1 MTTTHPML
9 EAVREFVRGVDTAHA
24 IRHGLAVTRPVAPPA
39 AAHSMDGGPAQPG
52 GHTLYQSGT
61 DWRP

>member
-24 IRHGLAVTRPVAPPA
+24 IRHGLAVTHPVAPQ
-39 AAHSMDGGPAQPG
+39 AAHTMDGGPAQPG
-52 GHTLYQSGT
+52 GHTLYHSGAG
-61 DWRP
+61 WRP